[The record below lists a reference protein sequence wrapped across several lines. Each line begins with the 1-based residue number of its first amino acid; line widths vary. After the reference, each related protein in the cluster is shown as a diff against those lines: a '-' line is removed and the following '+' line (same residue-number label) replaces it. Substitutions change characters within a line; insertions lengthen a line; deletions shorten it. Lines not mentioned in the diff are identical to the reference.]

1 MTNAVEQYGQ
11 LTRRGKLRRVGRLA
25 RAALAQYD
33 LDVVDMRLYR
43 FATNPLYR
51 VQTAGGRRLVLRM
64 ATPGW
69 RTFDNLRAEA
79 AWLEALARDTDIGA
93 PHIVRSVDATAVLS
107 LQSPDLP
114 HIWHAT
120 LMSWVDGR
128 LLAHYLDTANLEK
141 MGALFAALHRHG
153 QSWQPPPDFPGARFE
168 QFLSR
173 GEPDVLFEG
182 PALAAATAADRAA
195 FLRMRARV
203 EDAYAALDRSDLRVI
218 HCDLWH
224 ENIKLDRGRLRPFD
238 FEDTIWGFRLH
249 DIAMGMLDLL
259 EDVGHERY
267 VDLLAAFRQG
277 YERHLD
283 WPEGD
288 LKTLQVGRLLWKA
301 NYVARFV
308 PDVLPNMVA
317 AYGRC
322 FRQLEQTGTL
332 RLDA

>member
-1 MTNAVEQYGQ
+1 MPDVAEQYAR
-11 LTRRGKLRRVGRLA
+11 LTRSGKLRRIGRLA
-25 RAALAQYD
+25 REALTQYD
-33 LDVVDMRLYR
+33 LDLVDLRLYR

-51 VQTAGGRRLVLRM
+51 VQTADGQRFVLRM
-64 ATPGW
+64 ASPGW
-69 RTFDNLRAEA
+69 RTLDNLRAEA
-79 AWLEALARDTDIGA
+79 AWLEALARDTDIGS
-93 PHIVRSVDATAVLS
+93 PRVVRSSDATAVLT
-107 LQSPDLP
+107 LQHPDLP
-114 HIWHAT
+114 HTWHAT
-120 LMSWVDGR
+120 LMTWVDGR
-128 LLAHYLDTANLEK
+128 LLGHYLSAANLEK

-153 QSWQPPPDFPGARFE
+153 QSWRPPVDFPDARFE

-173 GEPDVLFEG
+173 GEPNVLFEG
-182 PALAAATAADRAA
+182 SALAGATAADRAT

-203 EDAYAALDRSDLRVI
+203 DGAYAALDRSDLRVI

-224 ENIKLDRGRLRPFD
+224 ENIKLDHGRLRPFD

-259 EDVGHERY
+259 EDVGYERY
-267 VDLLAAFRQG
+267 ADLLVAFRRG

-288 LKTLQVGRLLWKA
+288 LAALQVGRLLWKA

-308 PDVLPNMVA
+308 PDVLPDMVA
-317 AYGRC
+317 AYGRL
-322 FRQLEQTGTL
+322 FRQFEQTGTL